1 MNFVRRL
8 YDWVLGWSESRWGEV
23 ALFAVAFVESSFFPI
38 PPDVLLI
45 ALCLGRPARA
55 FRYALICTAGSVLGA
70 LGGYAIGYY
79 LWQTAGG
86 ELTGL
91 AQWVFNRGIFS
102 PEDFEKVRVMFEQW
116 DFWIIFTAGFTPI
129 PYKLF
134 TIAAGLFDIGL
145 GGFVAGA
152 GVAREVRVKE
162 AVKAAAVGE
171 VKGRAEETAA
181 GKVVEVAVVKIKD
194 KAAGKAQEIRAAIHG
209 REAIREI
216 REEMGKD
223 KLRKFAENLTFENLV
238 QPEFDEIFGRDHKLK
253 GHWAAD
259 FFGNDKP
266 IVLEL
271 GCGKGEYT
279 VGMGAAN
286 PEKNFMGI
294 DIKGA
299 RMWRGAKTATEM
311 GLGNVGFLRTRIEFI
326 GSFFA
331 PGEIAEIWITFPDP
345 QLKKGREKKRLTAPG
360 FLDRYRAFLVPGGMV
375 HLKTDSRELHDYTLE
390 VVAEQGLEL
399 HCASADIYGEGLA
412 EVYSTLQ
419 IKTAYERR
427 FLTEGKPITY
437 LSISLK

>member
-145 GGFVAGA
+145 GGFVAGSVVSRGLRFFLISGLIWKFGA
-152 GVAREVRVKE
+152 P
-162 AVKAAAVGE
+162 VKAFID
-171 VKGRAEETAA
+171 KYFNLL
-181 GKVVEVAVVKIKD
+181 AVV
-194 KAAGKAQEIRAAIHG
+194 
-209 REAIREI
+209 
-216 REEMGKD
+216 
-223 KLRKFAENLTFENLV
+223 FT
-238 QPEFDEIFGRDHKLK
+238 
-253 GHWAAD
+253 
-259 FFGNDKP
+259 
-266 IVLEL
+266 VLL
-271 GCGKGEYT
+271 
-279 VGMGAAN
+279 
-286 PEKNFMGI
+286 
-294 DIKGA
+294 
-299 RMWRGAKTATEM
+299 
-311 GLGNVGFLRTRIEFI
+311 I
-326 GSFFA
+326 GSFV
-331 PGEIAEIWITFPDP
+331 
-345 QLKKGREKKRLTAPG
+345 
-360 FLDRYRAFLVPGGMV
+360 LV
-375 HLKTDSRELHDYTLE
+375 K
-390 VVAEQGLEL
+390 
-399 HCASADIYGEGLA
+399 
-412 EVYSTLQ
+412 
-419 IKTAYERR
+419 
-427 FLTEGKPITY
+427 Y
-437 LSISLK
+437 LI